1 MYILTNKQIDITR
14 GLSYTITT
22 VVSAWSLTPLQLDLS
37 FNCYIFYALF
47 VYILVVLWLTM
58 SLVKII
64 ILMSGKRKS
73 GKDYVA
79 SLLHTK

>member
-1 MYILTNKQIDITR
+1 
-14 GLSYTITT
+14 
-22 VVSAWSLTPLQLDLS
+22 LDLS